1 MCFFCC
7 RIGGI
12 GAAGGRTSERLA
24 TLGLISTPHAMAQ
37 PAAPAPRMRKMS
49 SVIQVPRRSPFEAPC
64 YESADDADVC
74 FLQFVGERQDEKEL
88 RELFNVADKQ
98 KSGAIGPSQLR
109 IILRGALR
117 LSRVLSR
124 SVYYTSVLHTSL
136 FVSILRG

>member
-1 MCFFCC
+1 
-7 RIGGI
+7 
-12 GAAGGRTSERLA
+12 
-24 TLGLISTPHAMAQ
+24 MAQ

-49 SVIQVPRRSPFEAPC
+49 SVIQVPHRSPFEAPC
-64 YESADDADVC
+64 YESAAADVC